1 MPSTDIRDHRF
12 IPAGAG
18 NTCQQHRHL
27 WQPAVYPRWRGEHC
41 RAPTTC
47 NPATGL
53 SPLARGT
60 LLNELSDF
68 DVLRFIPAGAGNT
81 DYFQRQAFERA
92 VYPRWRGEHIEHCGA
107 AGGNYG
113 LSPLARG
120 TRMLSVVMPFSAR
133 FIPAGAGN
141 TPRQASYAVVE
152 AVYPR
157 WRGEH
162 KLFLIRPTIIDGLS
176 PLARGTLA
184 ARTTDRIPAR
194 FIPAGAGNTAG
205 VGSRGYHGPVYPRWR
220 GEHMLSAGAM
230 YFDDGLSPLARG
242 TRCRIHP
249 RGQVQRFIPAGAG
262 NTIPEKK

>member
-1 MPSTDIRDHRF
+1 M
-12 IPAGAG
+12 
-18 NTCQQHRHL
+18 HL
-27 WQPAVYPRWRGEHC
+27 RKRRTVYPRWRGEHSI
-41 RAPTTC
+41 ANAGNQPGD
-47 NPATGL
+47 GL

-60 LLNELSDF
+60 PDLLIIALG
-68 DVLRFIPAGAGNT
+68 VMRFIPAGAGNT